1 MNTYEIK
8 KQLHDYIE
16 LADDRMAGA
25 LLAMFQNYFQIEGE
39 NKKVLYT
46 IKGRALDKADLIKE
60 VMDAVEDGK
69 KGNYLTTEELRKQF
83 KARKNGNSSS
93 L

>member
-1 MNTYEIK
+1 
-8 KQLHDYIE
+8 
-16 LADDRMAGA
+16 
-25 LLAMFQNYFQIEGE
+25 
-39 NKKVLYT
+39 VLYT